1 MGEEDVPTEQPE
13 AEEEARI
20 PPPDADARR
29 TRGRRSATGQ
39 GPRQPLG
46 LTWRVRDRASFRQ
59 LARGQRRRLGSL
71 EMRTAVVGQPSEPP
85 RVAYAVS
92 RAVGSAVTRNR
103 VRRRLRAAVHE
114 SRPLLEDGRGYLW
127 RALPGAANETSTELK
142 HTVRALL
149 AQFSGGSS

>member
-20 PPPDADARR
+20 PAPDADARR
-29 TRGRRSATGQ
+29 TRGHRSAAGQ

-46 LTWRVRDRASFRQ
+46 LIWRVRDRASFRQ
-59 LARGQRRRLGSL
+59 LARGQRRRLGSF
-71 EMRTAVVGQPSEPP
+71 EMRTAVVGQASEPP
-85 RVAYAVS
+85 RVAYAVG

-114 SRPLLEDGRGYLW
+114 SRPLLEGGRGYLL
-127 RALPGAANETSTELK
+127 RALPGAASETSAELN

-149 AQFSGGSS
+149 ARVTGDLS